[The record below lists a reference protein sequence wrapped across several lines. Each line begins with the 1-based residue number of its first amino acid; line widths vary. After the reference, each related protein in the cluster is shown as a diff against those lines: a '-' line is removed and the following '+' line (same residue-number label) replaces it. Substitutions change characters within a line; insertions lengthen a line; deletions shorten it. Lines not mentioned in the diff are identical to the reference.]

1 MMMYQIGKIVNTHG
15 LKGEVKVKI
24 ETDFPE
30 RFDKGNKVFISLN
43 GDYTPLIISQ
53 SRLHKGMQ
61 IVKFEGYESINQ
73 VEAWKTANLYIQDSQ
88 QSVLA
93 EDEFYYHEIIG
104 CDVYT
109 LEEEWLG
116 EVTSILTP
124 GANDVWVVK
133 KENGKELLI
142 PYIDDVVKEI
152 NTEAKTIRIY
162 LMEGLDDL

>member
-1 MMMYQIGKIVNTHG
+1 MMYQIGKIVNTHG

-116 EVTSILTP
+116 EVTNILTP

>member
-1 MMMYQIGKIVNTHG
+1 MMYQIGKIVNTHG